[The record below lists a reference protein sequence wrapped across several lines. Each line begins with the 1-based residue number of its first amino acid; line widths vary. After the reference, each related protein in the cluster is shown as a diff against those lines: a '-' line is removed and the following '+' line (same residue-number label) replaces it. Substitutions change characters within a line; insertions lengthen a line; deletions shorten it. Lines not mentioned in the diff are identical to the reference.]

1 MKTKAKPKSNAKE
14 KDMGRFSIEIE
25 LANYKDV
32 VLAQSGHL
40 DAADVRRVRIQGVV
54 DSGAARLVLPE
65 SAAKELGLTVTGQVK
80 VRYADRRTGRR
91 PQVEGVY
98 LTLLG
103 RHSVFNAT
111 LEPKRDT
118 ALIGAIVL
126 EDLDFLVDC
135 TRQRI
140 YPRDPDFVV
149 SEIE

>member
-1 MKTKAKPKSNAKE
+1 MKMKSKTKDE
-14 KDMGRFSIEIE
+14 EMGRFTVEVEI
-25 LANYKDV
+25 ANNSDV
-32 VLAQSGHL
+32 EMALRGHL
-40 DAADVRRVRIQGVV
+40 DPAKVRKARIQGVV

-65 SAAKELGLTVTGQVK
+65 AVAKKLGLRVTGEVK
-80 VRYADRRTGRR
+80 VRYADRRTARR

-98 LTLLG
+98 LELLG

-111 LEPKRDT
+111 VEPKRDT

-135 TRQRI
+135 TKQRV